1 MEIITIPCLRDN
13 YAYLIVC
20 PETRQAGVVDPS
32 EAEPV
37 LAAVAEAGVTLTA
50 ILNTH
55 HHWDHVGGNKK
66 LVQRFPDLV
75 VYGYAGDRDRIPRQT
90 VFLDEGDA
98 VTIGNLVGSISHNPG
113 HTTGAITYY
122 FGDAAFTGDTLFAA
136 GCGRLFEGDA
146 TDMKRSLND
155 VIGSHPP
162 ATRLFFGHE
171 YTAAN
176 LAFAISVEPDNEAV
190 KEKLAWA
197 RACGERGETTTP
209 TTVAAERATN
219 PFMRL
224 DSATIHQTVLRNEP
238 DNDLQPASVLRVL
251 RAMKDQF

>member
-20 PETRQAGVVDPS
+20 PETRHAGVVDPS

-75 VYGYAGDRDRIPRQT
+75 VYGYLGDRDRIPHQT
-90 VFLDEGDA
+90 VFLEEGDD
-98 VTIGNLVGSISHNPG
+98 VMIGNLVGSISHNPG
-113 HTTGAITYY
+113 HTTGAITFY

-146 TDMKRSLND
+146 ADMKRSLND
-155 VIGSHPP
+155 VIGSRPP
-162 ATRLFFGHE
+162 ATRLYFGHE

-197 RACGERGETTTP
+197 RARGEKGETTTP

-224 DSATIHQTVLRNEP
+224 DSATLQQTVLRQEP
-238 DNDLQPASVLRVL
+238 ENDLKPASVLRVL

>member
-1 MEIITIPCLRDN
+1 MEIVTVPCLRDN
-13 YAYLIVC
+13 FAYLIIC
-20 PETRQAGVVDPS
+20 PETRRAGVVDPS

-37 LAAVAEAGVTLTA
+37 LQAVNDAGVTLTA
-50 ILNTH
+50 ILTTH

-66 LVQRFPDLV
+66 LVQAFPDLI
-75 VYGYAGDRDRIPRQT
+75 VYGFGGDRDRIPKQT
-90 VFLDEGDA
+90 VFLTEGDT
-98 VTIGNLVGSISHNPG
+98 VQVGNLVGTISHNPG

-146 TDMKRSLND
+146 ADMKRSLND

-162 ATRLFFGHE
+162 ETRLFFGHE
-171 YTAAN
+171 YTASN
-176 LAFAISVEPDNEAV
+176 LAFALSVEPDNQAV
-190 KEKLAWA
+190 QDKLAWA
-197 RACGERGETTTP
+197 RKCGEEGVFTTP
-209 TTVAAERATN
+209 STIADERATN

-224 DSATIHQTVLRNEP
+224 DSPTIQETVRTEEP
-238 DNDLQPASVLRVL
+238 DNDLAPVSVLRVL